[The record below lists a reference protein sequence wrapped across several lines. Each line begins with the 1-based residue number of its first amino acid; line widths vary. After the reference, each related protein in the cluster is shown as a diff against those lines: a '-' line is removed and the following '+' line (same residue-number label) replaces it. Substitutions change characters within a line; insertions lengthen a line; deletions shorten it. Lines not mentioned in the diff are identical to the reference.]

1 MNHCDKAIHAKK
13 IEYQKLLA
21 KNRKLIEQAG
31 KNKRDTNNE
40 IKEKTKNI
48 ERKRQKRKQEK
59 GNHK

>member
-21 KNRKLIEQAG
+21 ENRKLIEQAG
-31 KNKRDTNNE
+31 KNKRETNNE

-48 ERKRQKRKQEK
+48 EKKKTK
-59 GNHK
+59 KKTGKMKS